1 MTVSIEQLRHKLSP
15 RFPDLEQVGDSVVR
29 FERKAG
35 NRPFAV
41 CYVDVSAQIPSTRE
55 ALNAYQDRVVARH
68 YFEGS
73 KSLQW
78 SNYLFFVVDTQP
90 SQQMKAVVERDRK
103 YARKFILTE
112 SELHTALTPPS
123 FQVSDAAVKSDILTT
138 WTTLLAAANL
148 DSAILNDESLPRRLE
163 LIEASFGQGAMPV
176 PSSSSSPRQ
185 AKQPF
190 LRNIELRTFREHPM
204 WCRSFDLGAVTLIC
218 GANGTG
224 KTSLMEAI
232 ELVYCGR
239 TKRNPKA
246 SDAYSLIAT
255 YADGTVETANHRR
268 AASLFRNRNLAWY
281 GQAEVKRDTLCL
293 SFSRFNF
300 LNTDAAVGLAEGKD
314 DFADDLSKL
323 LVGPETSK
331 WWKEIGRTA
340 DKLADKIKELD
351 AIRNQV
357 QLEQASVA
365 RRLAASGEMKQESG
379 AVLKKLDELL
389 LRLPWTRQEGD
400 ASDSVKQLV
409 ESLAEFDTLVTQAI
423 AFDWAG
429 APVTLAKLR
438 EFLEK
443 SNSRSTTCEGLI
455 KKLDES
461 RASERRV
468 GQELS
473 RIEHQLAELT
483 ELSKCFAAGIP
494 QRLAEVDRL
503 TSLITK
509 HQQVFAGFNEAQMQP
524 HLFQAAKL
532 TVAEFSKTTSEKLLA
547 AKRDLTDAKRR
558 YSEFS
563 ALRNESVNLAQR
575 LREVASQIVEKAS
588 EPDTCPLCHTQFPAG
603 ELATHIQAGV
613 DQKLEEKAVTLLAAI
628 RQQEA
633 NVGEA
638 TTSQSAAQ
646 WAELACQRLGQLVS
660 ISIAQLLKIVSD
672 GQEECVTLIQTHL
685 QLSDELAEHQKAGL
699 TSERYRQLLA
709 SVSATFESPTA
720 EQVQGECTRL
730 GAERDLKVVE
740 RNGYKTAVQ
749 QSLHAAEELLAI
761 APSNAVTVE
770 SALARLKERV
780 VATQGLL
787 DTVQAY
793 VARFPWSADQPLS
806 DLAIAIGSIRKLAGD
821 FQVTLSKEQNAV
833 TVLAED
839 TKRREQLEKQ
849 LAGLLPRIDRF
860 TEAQGV
866 LSKIQN
872 DYSLNGAMEEALRQ
886 NRAAIEAIFSRI
898 HSPAEFSGLGD
909 SLTTLVRKNGGVN
922 ATLQQIS
929 TGQRAAFALSLF
941 LAQNAQLRSAPPL
954 VLIDDPIAHVDDL
967 NCLSFLDYL
976 REVVVAGDRQ
986 VVFATANDKLA
997 MLFERK
1003 FDFLGNE
1010 EFRRYDLSR

>member
-15 RFPDLEQVGDSVVR
+15 RFPDLEQVADSVVR
-29 FERKAG
+29 FERKFG

-41 CYVDVSAQIPSTRE
+41 CYVDVSAQIPSTIE
-55 ALNAYQDRVVARH
+55 SLNAYQDRVVARH
-68 YFEGS
+68 YFEGN

-78 SNYLFFVVDTQP
+78 SNYLFFLVDTQP
-90 SQQMKAVVERDRK
+90 SQKMKAVVERDRK

-112 SELHTALTPPS
+112 SELDTALTPPS
-123 FQVSDAAVKSDILTT
+123 FHLSDAAVKSDILTT

-148 DSAILNDESLPRRLE
+148 DRAILNDESLPRRLE
-163 LIEASFGQGAMPV
+163 LIEASLGQGAMPV

-185 AKQPF
+185 ARQPF
-190 LRNIELRTFREHPM
+190 LRHIELRTFRDHPIR
-204 WCRSFDLGAVTLIC
+204 RSFDLGAVTLIC

-224 KTSLMEAI
+224 KTSLIEAI

-239 TKRNPKA
+239 AKRNPKA
-246 SDAYSLIAT
+246 SDAYSLTAT
-255 YADGTVETANHRR
+255 YADGKVETANHGRP
-268 AASLFRNRNLAWY
+268 ASLFRDRNLAWY
-281 GQAEVKRDTLCL
+281 GQAEVRRDTLCH

-300 LNTDAAVGLAEGKD
+300 LNTDAAVGLAEAKD

-331 WWKEIGRTA
+331 TWKEIERTA
-340 DKLADKIKELD
+340 DKLADKIKGLD
-351 AIRNQV
+351 AIRIQF

-365 RRLAASGEMKQESG
+365 RQLAASGEMKQESG
-379 AVLKKLDELL
+379 AVLKRLDELL

-400 ASDSVKQLV
+400 AADSVKQLV

-423 AFDWAG
+423 AFEWAG

-438 EFLEK
+438 KFLQEC
-443 SNSRSTTCEGLI
+443 NSRCTTCEGI
-455 KKLDES
+455 IRKLDEA

-473 RIEHQLAELT
+473 RIERQLAELA
-483 ELSKCFAAGIP
+483 ELSKCFTAGIP

-503 TSLITK
+503 TPLITK
-509 HQQVFAGFNEAQMQP
+509 HRKVIAGFKPMQMHPQ
-524 HLFQAAKL
+524 LFQAAKL
-532 TVAEFSKTTSEKLLA
+532 AVAEFLKTTSEKLLA
-547 AKRDLTDAKRR
+547 AKRDLSDERTR

-575 LREVASQIVEKAS
+575 LREVASQILEKTP

-603 ELATHIQAGV
+603 ELATHIQVGV
-613 DQKLEEKAVTLLAAI
+613 DQQLEEKAVTLLAAI

-633 NVGEA
+633 NVEAA
-638 TTSQSAAQ
+638 TTSQAAAQ
-646 WAELACQRLGQLVS
+646 WAELTCQRMGQPVS
-660 ISIAQLLKIVSD
+660 ISVAQLLRFVSD
-672 GQEECVTLIQTHL
+672 CQEECATLIQTRS
-685 QLSDELAEHQKAGL
+685 QLSDELDELEKTGF

-709 SVSATFESPTA
+709 SVSAVFESPTTDR
-720 EQVQGECTRL
+720 VQFECARL

-740 RNGYKTAVQ
+740 RDGYKTAVQ

-761 APSNAVTVE
+761 ATSGAVTVE
-770 SALARLKERV
+770 SALAKLKERV
-780 VATQGLL
+780 IATQGLL
-787 DTVQAY
+787 DTVQRY

-806 DLAIAIGSIRKLAGD
+806 DLAITIGSIRQLAGD
-821 FQVTLSKEQNAV
+821 FQITLSKEQNAV
-833 TVLAED
+833 TVFAEA
-839 TKRREQLEKQ
+839 TKRKEQIEKQ

-941 LAQNAQLRSAPPL
+941 LAQNAQLRTAPPL

-986 VVFATANDKLA
+986 IVFATANEKLA

-1003 FDFLGNE
+1003 FDFLGTE
-1010 EFRRYDLSR
+1010 DFRRYDLSR

>member
-1 MTVSIEQLRHKLSP
+1 MTVSIEQLRNKLTP
-15 RFPDLEQVGDSVVR
+15 RFPDLEQVADSVVR

-41 CYVDVSAQIPSTRE
+41 CYVDVSAQIPGTPE

-112 SELHTALTPPS
+112 AELDTALTPPS

-148 DSAILNDESLPRRLE
+148 DRAILNDESLPRRLE

-190 LRNIELRTFREHPM
+190 LRHIELRTFRDHPIR
-204 WCRSFDLGAVTLIC
+204 RSFDLGAVTLIC

-224 KTSLMEAI
+224 KTSLIEAI

-239 TKRNPKA
+239 TKRNPNA
-246 SDAYSLIAT
+246 SDAYSLTAT
-255 YADGTVETANHRR
+255 YADGKVETANHRR
-268 AASLFRNRNLAWY
+268 AASLFRDRNLAWY
-281 GQAEVKRDTLCL
+281 GQAEVRRDTLCH

-300 LNTDAAVGLAEGKD
+300 LNTDAAVGLAEAKD
-314 DFADDLSKL
+314 DFAEDLSKL

-331 WWKEIGRTA
+331 TWKEIERTA

-365 RRLAASGEMKQESG
+365 RQLAASGEMKQESG
-379 AVLKKLDELL
+379 AVLNRLDELL

-400 ASDSVKQLV
+400 AADSVKQLV

-438 EFLEK
+438 KFLQE
-443 SNSRSTTCEGLI
+443 SNSRNSACEDLI
-455 KKLDES
+455 TKLNEA

-473 RIEHQLAELT
+473 RIERQLAELT
-483 ELSKCFAAGIP
+483 ELSKCFTAGIP

-503 TSLITK
+503 APLITK
-509 HQQVFAGFNEAQMQP
+509 HQQVIAGFNEAQMQP
-524 HLFQAAKL
+524 HLLQAAKL

-547 AKRDLTDAKRR
+547 LKRDLNDAKTR

-563 ALRNESVNLAQR
+563 ALRDESVNLAQR
-575 LREVASQIVEKAS
+575 LREVASQILEKAP
-588 EPDTCPLCHTQFPAG
+588 EPDTCPLCNTQFPAG
-603 ELATHIQAGV
+603 ELATHIQVGV
-613 DQKLEEKAVTLLAAI
+613 DQQLEEKALTLLAAI

-633 NVGEA
+633 NVEEA
-638 TTSQSAAQ
+638 TTSQAAAQ
-646 WAELACQRLGQLVS
+646 WAELACQRLGQPVS
-660 ISIAQLLKIVSD
+660 IFVAQLLKIVSD
-672 GQEECVTLIQTHL
+672 GQEECATLIQTRS
-685 QLSDELAEHQKAGL
+685 QLSDELAEHQKTGL

-709 SVSATFESPTA
+709 SVSAIFESPTA
-720 EQVQGECTRL
+720 DRVHGECTRL

-740 RNGYKTAVQ
+740 RDGYKTAVQ

-761 APSNAVTVE
+761 APSGSATVE
-770 SALARLKERV
+770 SALAKLKERV
-780 VATQGLL
+780 VATQVLL
-787 DTVQAY
+787 DTVQPY

-806 DLAIAIGSIRKLAGD
+806 DLAITIGSIRQLAGD
-821 FQVTLSKEQNAV
+821 FQITLSKEQNAV
-833 TVLAED
+833 TVLAEA
-839 TKRREQLEKQ
+839 TKRKEQLEKQ

-886 NRAAIEAIFSRI
+886 NRVAIEAIFSRI

-941 LAQNAQLRSAPPL
+941 LAQNAQLRTAPPL

-986 VVFATANDKLA
+986 IIFATANDKLA

-1003 FDFLGNE
+1003 FDFLGTE
-1010 EFRRYDLSR
+1010 DFRRYDLSR